1 MKTSCTATLAM
12 LAGCAFG
19 AVAVEG
25 LHAQAKPPIYYVVEI
40 DTTDLDAYAKEFA
53 PQAQAIIKAAGGR
66 FVAIG
71 GVAAAGAKSVTQI
84 EGAPPKRV
92 VVMVWDNMQQIK
104 DWWGNSE
111 YLELRKVVDKYAK
124 SARSPSK
131 ANSARGIPWN
141 SICCLDEIEMG
152 ETKAPR

>member
-40 DTTDLDAYAKEFA
+40 DTSDSDAYAKEFA

-71 GVAAAGAKSVTQI
+71 GVGATGAKAVTQI
-84 EGAPPKRV
+84 EGEPPKRV

-104 DWWGNSE
+104 NWWGNSE
-111 YLELRKVVDKYAK
+111 YVALRKVVDKYAK
-124 SARSPSK
+124 FRSF
-131 ANSARGIPWN
+131 AVEGQ
-141 SICCLDEIEMG
+141 
-152 ETKAPR
+152 